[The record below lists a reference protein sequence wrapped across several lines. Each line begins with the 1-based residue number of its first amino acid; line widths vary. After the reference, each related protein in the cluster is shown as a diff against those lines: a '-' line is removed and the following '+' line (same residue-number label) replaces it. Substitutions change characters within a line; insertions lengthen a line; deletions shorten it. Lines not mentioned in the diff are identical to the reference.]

1 MRVVYSLSVWP
12 TCRKEEA
19 RESVLP
25 WRSRNSKRGS
35 WTRLACHLISIRPQV
50 PYTGRRRRYTHVHL
64 RVLSLKVVNGERTVL
79 NRSQMYKRHFSLRSL
94 PETWEISSGE
104 MINIYIYLR
113 LAQRDTFLQLLLAR
127 YCFPSRRVW
136 IGNSISEPLFLALFR
151 EPDVSLCLVDS
162 I

>member
-1 MRVVYSLSVWP
+1 MRVVYSLSVWS

-50 PYTGRRRRYTHVHL
+50 PYTGRRRRYMHVHL

-104 MINIYIYLR
+104 MTNIYIFVSPSGTLFCSYCW
-113 LAQRDTFLQLLLAR
+113 LA
-127 YCFPSRRVW
+127 FPSRRVW
-136 IGNSISEPLFLALFR
+136 IGNSISEPFFLALFR